1 MKVLS
6 IGSVNYSQNGHTKT
20 NFKEAE
26 KNQQP
31 VAQPVVY
38 ENPISR
44 KTERNLAV
52 LGAIGGSAV
61 VGAIAGGLVSCIPAV
76 KGLKIPVL
84 SGVGAA
90 VVTLALTLPSK
101 LYHTAINAFA
111 REKEMDIFSRD
122 KALKSNLTEE
132 VHKEVMDPN
141 VSLDKK
147 LDDNLKLQTANRA
160 VAMFFNTMNSAQ

>member
-1 MKVLS
+1 MKVSGIGS
-6 IGSVNYSQNGHTKT
+6 IGYSNNCVLKT

-26 KNQQP
+26 KKQQSTNT
-31 VAQPVVY
+31 Y

-52 LGAIGGSAV
+52 LGSIGGSAV
-61 VGAIAGGLVSCIPAV
+61 VGAVAGGLVSCIPAV
-76 KGLKIPVL
+76 KGFKIPVL
-84 SGVGAA
+84 SGIGAA
-90 VVTLALTLPSK
+90 VVTLALTLPTK
-101 LYHTAINAFA
+101 LYHTAVNAFA

-122 KALKSNLTEE
+122 KALKANLTEE
-132 VHKEVMDPN
+132 VHKEVLDPE

-160 VAMFFNTMNSAQ
+160 AAMFFNTMNTAN

>member
-1 MKVLS
+1 MKVS
-6 IGSVNYSQNGHTKT
+6 GIGLVNYSANSGLKKS
-20 NFKEAE
+20 FKADENKQSPAV
-26 KNQQP
+26 N
-31 VAQPVVY
+31 Y

-61 VGAIAGGLVSCIPAV
+61 IGAVAGGLVSCIPAV

-90 VVTLALTLPSK
+90 IITLALTLPSK
-101 LYHTAINAFA
+101 LYHTAIKAFA
-111 REKEMDIFSRD
+111 REKEMDIYSRD
-122 KALKSNLTEE
+122 NALKANLTEE
-132 VHKEVMDPN
+132 VHKEVLNPE

-147 LDDNLKLQTANRA
+147 LDDNLKLQTANRSA
-160 VAMFFNTMNSAQ
+160 ALLFNTMNSAN

>member
-6 IGSVNYSQNGHTKT
+6 VGTVSHSQ
-20 NFKEAE
+20 
-26 KNQQP
+26 KNQPNIKFGNEEKKQNTSM
-31 VAQPVVY
+31 Y

-44 KTERNLAV
+44 KTERNLAI
-52 LGAIGGSAV
+52 LGALGGATV
-61 VGAIAGGLVSCIPAV
+61 FGAIVGGLVSCIPAV
-76 KGLKIPVL
+76 KNLKIPVL

-90 VVTLALTLPSK
+90 AVALALTLPSK
-101 LYHTAINAFA
+101 LYHTAINAFT

-122 KALKSNLTEE
+122 KALKANLTEE
-132 VHKEVMDPN
+132 VHKEVLDPK

-160 VAMFFNTMNSAQ
+160 AAMFFNTINSAQ